1 MLSPLNGCKV
11 ALTVAGIVASQL
23 AGETVMRGQVDV
35 YPVFAEEHLD
45 RAMTT
50 LGMAFALVTA
60 MVERNEPLE
69 AKDFL
74 ARSREQLAPTRMYW
88 KDRNQNAAIEML
100 NDALGKI
107 DALDAGLSEEPI
119 NVARVQMLAREVDM
133 ACNACHAKFRE
144 QDPVSK
150 KYHVKRDVVR

>member
-1 MLSPLNGCKV
+1 M
-11 ALTVAGIVASQL
+11 TVAAIVASL
-23 AGETVMRGQVDV
+23 AAGETVLRGQVDD

-74 ARSREQLAPTRMYW
+74 ARSREQLAPTRMHW
-88 KDRNQNAAIEML
+88 KIATRTRR
-100 NDALGKI
+100 
-107 DALDAGLSEEPI
+107 LSCSAMHSGE
-119 NVARVQMLAREVDM
+119 
-133 ACNACHAKFRE
+133 
-144 QDPVSK
+144 
-150 KYHVKRDVVR
+150 